1 MPSLSWFGSMFQCF
15 RCLFQMTFPDDCFGS
30 LFQMTINCC
39 DIHFTYILLHMANL
53 LNRWLFRM
61 RVSDDYSGLLF
72 WLTISDAYFRWLFR
86 MTISDAYFSWLFQ
99 MTGLDYRSRWTFRM
113 LVRNSTADS
122 YFTDQFVFPHSIPIS
137 TNHSTDW
144 SHDWFVLERRLP
156 TAELWPRSS
165 LIFLTEHL
173 RWLLL
178 SKMWLSLQFAVSR
191 ESSYV
196 EDFLLLLFQQKKGN
210 ILIVFKYLLFS
221 QA

>member
-1 MPSLSWFGSMFQCF
+1 MTILDDRFGLLLQMTISDACF
-15 RCLFQMTFPDDCFGS
+15 RWLFRIIVQDDYFGCLFQMTFPDDCSEWLFPIPPNGCFGL
-30 LFQMTINCC
+30 LFQMNIPDVC
-39 DIHFTYILLHMANL
+39 
-53 LNRWLFRM
+53 
-61 RVSDDYSGLLF
+61 
-72 WLTISDAYFRWLFR
+72 FRWLFR
-86 MTISDAYFSWLFQ
+86 I
-99 MTGLDYRSRWTFRM
+99 TF
-113 LVRNSTADS
+113 RNSTTDS
-122 YFTDQFVFPHSIPIS
+122 YLSDQFVFPISIPIS